1 MKKVTWVSSDASK
14 RARRRFDR
22 ESDAIK
28 AAYSRRQRVMHVVR
42 WAMQNVVVPLLIAIA
57 VYFIT
62 TRVFEAAESRRSPDE
77 TGSEHGQTVT
87 DTYQA
92 PTQSEMPE

>member
-14 RARRRFDR
+14 RTRRRFDR
-22 ESDAIK
+22 ESAAIK
-28 AAYSRRQRVMHVVR
+28 AAYSRRQRLMRAIR

-62 TRVFEAAESRRSPDE
+62 TRVFEAAESRRSPAE
-77 TGSEHGQTVT
+77 TGSEHSQTVT

-92 PTQSEMPE
+92 PTQSGTPE